1 MIALKE
7 GEWKI
12 EGLEVTAPLDSDR
25 YLEMEPLVLNIAGS
39 EWKNSTIFDI
49 DDVAQ
54 AIWLHMMEHWSEY
67 ENADKGLVIHMAKRA
82 AKQYCE
88 KQRID
93 YMYATGGYI
102 YTNGMVRRFLE
113 EVVWCAPENSA
124 DVDAR
129 VDLTEAF
136 EKLPRSQRAAVFKK
150 FALKEPLTTTAEK
163 SAEAHAITNMTH
175 RLNTGLRLRAEEE
188 EQF

>member
-1 MIALKE
+1 MMALKE

-12 EGLEVTAPLDSDR
+12 EGLEVSAPLDSDR
-25 YLEMEPLVLNIAGS
+25 YLELEPLVLNIAGS

-49 DDVAQ
+49 DDVDQ
-54 AIWLHMMEHWSEY
+54 AIWLHIMEHWSEY
-67 ENADKGLVIHMAKRA
+67 ENADKGLFIHMAKRA
-82 AKQYCE
+82 ARKWCE

-93 YMYATGGYI
+93 YMYATGGYY
-102 YTNGMVRRFLE
+102 YTTGMVRRYME
-113 EVVWCAPENSA
+113 EAVWCAPENSP

-129 VDLTEAF
+129 ADLSEAYD
-136 EKLPRSQRAAVFKK
+136 KLPRGQKAAIYKRY
-150 FALKEPLTTTAEK
+150 ALKEPLTNSTERTAE
-163 SAEAHAITNMTH
+163 SRAINAITH

>member
-1 MIALKE
+1 MALKE

-12 EGLEVTAPLDSDR
+12 EGLEVTAPLDSSR
-25 YLEMEPLVLNIAGS
+25 YLELEPLVLNIAGK
-39 EWKNSTIFDI
+39 EWKNSAIFEI

-67 ENADKGLVIHMAKRA
+67 ENADKGLVIYMAQRA
-82 AKQYCE
+82 ARKFCE

-93 YMYATGGYI
+93 HMYATGGFI
-102 YTNGMVRRFLE
+102 YTNGMVRRYME
-113 EVVWCAPENSA
+113 EVVWCAPENSI

-129 VDLTEAF
+129 ADLSEAY
-136 EKLPRSQRAAVFKK
+136 EKLPRGQKAAIYKRYC
-150 FALKEPLTTTAEK
+150 LKEPLTTSTERTAE
-163 SAEAHAITNMTH
+163 SDAITAITH

-188 EQF
+188 QF